1 MRRRRQETRWIHR
14 QSRWLMAG
22 IAGLGFLD
30 TAYLLFIRWTGGAA
44 CPTEGC
50 NLVLSSPYATIL
62 GLPLALFGLLGYLA
76 ILVLA
81 TAPWWVN
88 LEQNKTLRQQLEER
102 TWPLLFGLTT
112 AMVVF
117 SGYLMAVMAFEIKA
131 FCPFCVASALFAL
144 ALFLIT
150 LFGRRWED
158 KGQLVFTA
166 AIIGVITLTSVFALY
181 APVRSGGTVQATA
194 GGQAG
199 PPITL
204 ASGPAELA
212 LAQHLKESGA
222 VMYGAW
228 WCPHCHEQ
236 KELFGAEA
244 AQLLTYVECAE
255 DGVNPQP
262 KLCRSKPEIK
272 GFPSWEVKGQF
283 YSGSQSLERLAELS
297 GYTGSKNFRQ

>member
-1 MRRRRQETRWIHR
+1 MRRRRQETRWINRH
-14 QSRWLMAG
+14 SRGLLAG
-22 IAGLGFLD
+22 IAGLGLLD

-76 ILVLA
+76 ILALA
-81 TAPWWVN
+81 TAPWWVKP
-88 LEQNKTLRQQLEER
+88 EQNKVLRQQLEDR

-117 SGYLMAVMAFEIKA
+117 SAYLMSVMAFEIKA

-144 ALFLIT
+144 SLFLIT
-150 LFGRRWED
+150 LFGHRWED
-158 KGQLVFTA
+158 RGQLFFIA
-166 AIIGVITLTSVFALY
+166 AIIGVVTLTSVFALY
-181 APVRSGGTVQATA
+181 APARSGGTAT

-199 PPITL
+199 PPIIQT
-204 ASGPAELA
+204 SGPAELA
-212 LAQHLKESGA
+212 LAQHLKASGA

-244 AQLLTYVECAE
+244 AQLLPYVECAE
-255 DGVNPQP
+255 DGIKPQTD
-262 KLCRSKPEIK
+262 LCRSKPEIK
-272 GFPSWEVKGQF
+272 GFPTWEVKGQF
-283 YSGSQSLERLAELS
+283 YSGSQSLEQLAELS
-297 GYTGSKNFRQ
+297 DYAGSKNFRQ

>member
-1 MRRRRQETRWIHR
+1 MRRRRQETRWIYRH
-14 QSRWLMAG
+14 SRFLLAG
-22 IAGLGFLD
+22 IAGLGLLD

-88 LEQNKTLRQQLEER
+88 PEQNKTLRQQLEDR
-102 TWPLLFGLTT
+102 TWPLLFGLAT

-117 SGYLMAVMAFEIKA
+117 SGYLMSVMAFEIKA
-131 FCPFCVASALFAL
+131 FCPFCVASALFSL
-144 ALFLIT
+144 SLFIIT

-158 KGQLVFTA
+158 RGQLVFIA
-166 AIIGVITLTSVFALY
+166 AIIGMITLTSVFALY
-181 APVRSGGTVQATA
+181 APTRSGGTAA

-199 PPITL
+199 PPISQT
-204 ASGPAELA
+204 SGPAELA
-212 LAQHLKESGA
+212 LAQHLKDSGV

-244 AQLLTYVECAE
+244 AQALAYVECAE
-255 DGVNPQP
+255 DGVNPQT

-272 GFPSWEVKGQF
+272 GFPTWEVNGQF
-283 YSGSQSLERLAELS
+283 YSGAQSLERLAELS
-297 GYTGSKNFRQ
+297 GYTGSKDFRQ